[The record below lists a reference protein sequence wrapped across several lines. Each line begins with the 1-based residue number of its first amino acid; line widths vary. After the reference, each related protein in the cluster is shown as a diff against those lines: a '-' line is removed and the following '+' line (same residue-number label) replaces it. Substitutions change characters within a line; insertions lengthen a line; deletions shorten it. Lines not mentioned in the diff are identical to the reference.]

1 MNPGPSMSETV
12 AVIPCYNHP
21 QTIGFMV
28 DAVRAH
34 QLAVI
39 VVDDGSDAVCAEV
52 LDGLARRHG
61 ATLTLLRLEHNL
73 GKGGAMMAGLRHAL
87 SLGYTHALQIDADG
101 QHDVADIPKFLA
113 LSDQRPDAV
122 VYGVPLYDDCVPKA
136 RLYGRYATHI
146 WVWINTLSLDIRD
159 SMCGFRVYPLEP
171 VVRLIDQTRLGRR
184 MDFDTELL
192 VRLHWQGVRLTHL
205 PTRVRYPVDGLSHF
219 KLVSDNML
227 ISCMHARLLAGML
240 LRLPLL
246 LWRKVAW

>member
-1 MNPGPSMSETV
+1 MMPPRQAHTSTPAAARFGPMNPGPSMSETV

-39 VVDDGSDAVCAEV
+39 VVDDGSATVCAEG

-61 ATLTLLRLEHNL
+61 ATLTLLRLADNL
-73 GKGGAMMAGLRHAL
+73 GKGGGRRAG
-87 SLGYTHALQIDADG
+87 
-101 QHDVADIPKFLA
+101 
-113 LSDQRPDAV
+113 QRPDAV
-122 VYGVPLYDDCVPKA
+122 VYGVPLYDDCGPKA

-171 VVRLIDQTRLGRR
+171 VVRLIYQTPLRPP
-184 MDFDTELL
+184 M
-192 VRLHWQGVRLTHL
+192 
-205 PTRVRYPVDGLSHF
+205 HF
-219 KLVSDNML
+219 YTQ
-227 ISCMHARLLAGML
+227 
-240 LRLPLL
+240 P
-246 LWRKVAW
+246 